1 MAFLQIDYKSEAL
14 MRGVNIKVILP
25 SDGMAGKWEP
35 PYKTLY
41 LLPGY
46 SATATELITYLGL
59 RGQSELKGI
68 AIVLPAADACMLL
81 AGSEAPGFSRAQ
93 FEGIFGNREAY
104 YGSECDM
111 CTQWTRKDV
120 DNRPELFLCCGKD
133 DRLVYDEV
141 EKLENALQK
150 ENITHEYRS
159 GHGDHEFFY
168 WEQMMDPAFSFLA
181 GIEEGT
187 KDKLLIPEQGE

>member
-68 AIVLPAADACMLL
+68 AIVLPDGEYDFLQHLCWKRTGRGNKKNAAIIHKERGYLYWRNL
-81 AGSEAPGFSRAQ
+81 
-93 FEGIFGNREAY
+93 
-104 YGSECDM
+104 YGRIWC
-111 CTQWTRKDV
+111 
-120 DNRPELFLCCGKD
+120 
-133 DRLVYDEV
+133 
-141 EKLENALQK
+141 
-150 ENITHEYRS
+150 I
-159 GHGDHEFFY
+159 
-168 WEQMMDPAFSFLA
+168 
-181 GIEEGT
+181 I
-187 KDKLLIPEQGE
+187 

>member
-68 AIVLPAADACMLL
+68 AIVLPDGENLFYQDIPDRMTFYSTYPQRERIPLL
-81 AGSEAPGFSRAQ
+81 AESLWEDMVHYIMGLNI
-93 FEGIFGNREAY
+93 GIR
-104 YGSECDM
+104 
-111 CTQWTRKDV
+111 
-120 DNRPELFLCCGKD
+120 FLK
-133 DRLVYDEV
+133 
-141 EKLENALQK
+141 
-150 ENITHEYRS
+150 
-159 GHGDHEFFY
+159 
-168 WEQMMDPAFSFLA
+168 
-181 GIEEGT
+181 
-187 KDKLLIPEQGE
+187 